1 MISFETKIRVE
12 YHHTDQMGVVH
23 HSNYV
28 KFFEVART
36 EWLRANGL
44 TYAEMERRGVMMP
57 IVDVQVKYRMPAY
70 YDELITVKAMVEE
83 LPMAL
88 ECELVSYDIESNH
101 MVGRI
106 VNVSVDE
113 SVLGEDGNVDAGLL
127 QPIVYDPV
135 RLEYRVLGEKVGKA
149 FSDGKKLL

>member
-36 EWLRANGL
+36 EWLRASGL

-57 IVDVQVKYRMPAY
+57 IVDVAVKYRNPAL
-70 YDELITVKAMVEE
+70 YDELISVTAF
-83 LPMAL
+83 
-88 ECELVSYDIESNH
+88 
-101 MVGRI
+101 
-106 VNVSVDE
+106 VDE
-113 SVLGEDGNVDAGLL
+113 APKARMVFRYEVRGEDGREIASGSTTLGFIDSQTRRPMRAPQWLL
-127 QPIVYDPV
+127 EVI
-135 RLEYRVLGEKVGKA
+135 
-149 FSDGKKLL
+149 KL

>member
-36 EWLRANGL
+36 EWLRASGL

-57 IVDVQVKYRMPAY
+57 IVDVAVKYRNPAL
-70 YDELITVKAMVEE
+70 YDELISVTAF
-83 LPMAL
+83 
-88 ECELVSYDIESNH
+88 
-101 MVGRI
+101 
-106 VNVSVDE
+106 VDE
-113 SVLGEDGNVDAGLL
+113 APKARMVFRYEVRGEDGRDIASGSTTLGF
-127 QPIVYDPV
+127 IDRESRRPV
-135 RLEYRVLGEKVGKA
+135 RAPQWLLDVV
-149 FSDGKKLL
+149 KL

>member
-57 IVDVQVKYRMPAY
+57 IVDVAVKYRNPAL
-70 YDELITVKAMVEE
+70 YDELLSVTAFVDEA
-83 LPMAL
+83 PMARMTFRY
-88 ECELVSYDIESNH
+88 EV
-101 MVGRI
+101 R
-106 VNVSVDE
+106 
-113 SVLGEDGNVDAGLL
+113 GEDGRDIASGSTTLGFIDKETRRPMRAPQWLL
-127 QPIVYDPV
+127 EVI
-135 RLEYRVLGEKVGKA
+135 
-149 FSDGKKLL
+149 KL